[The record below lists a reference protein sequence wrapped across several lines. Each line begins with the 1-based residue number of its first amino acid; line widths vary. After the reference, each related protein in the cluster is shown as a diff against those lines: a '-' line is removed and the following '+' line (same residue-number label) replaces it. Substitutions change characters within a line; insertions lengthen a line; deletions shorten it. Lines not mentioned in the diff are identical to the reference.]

1 MTLLLT
7 HTQLLVFEGC
17 RLLLTR
23 SDTEEATEDGLPTVD
38 SVALPCLPPAH
49 VWLLSSQCP
58 GMGLL
63 VAYEGYEILNVSG
76 VQRFSESRI
85 SSEALEFLQIL
96 SEV

>member
-1 MTLLLT
+1 MS
-7 HTQLLVFEGC
+7 G
-17 RLLLTR
+17 
-23 SDTEEATEDGLPTVD
+23 
-38 SVALPCLPPAH
+38 
-49 VWLLSSQCP
+49 LLSSQCP